1 MTRRPR
7 TLASLA
13 VACLVL
19 AASLAAQTPDRAAV
33 PPRGDA
39 ASAARTVI
47 PVQAS
52 LGDSVPSAWELRA
65 RSDSAYIALLERLNE
80 QLGWR
85 WNPINVTV
93 TLMAGVVAVLGLVFA
108 GGTVMAAVML
118 YRQSREFR
126 EQSELSIR
134 EHRAVLGAIV
144 ETWRR
149 ETDAAF
155 QAKMAEYDK
164 SIVDQQA
171 KLDRLTGGSAEQR
184 EQLQRDIERLKRER
198 DAASAMEMEKLGAAG
213 PAPHG
218 ARRSQQLAPGAGL
231 PFTGEFA
238 VPGRRVTGFVG
249 PERRFCTTCG
259 QEFLLPEPPAGTGE
273 HPVPGTRE
281 MFCTRCGARNRV

>member
-1 MTRRPR
+1 LT
-7 TLASLA
+7 
-13 VACLVL
+13 L
-19 AASLAAQTPDRAAV
+19 AASLSAQAPDRAA
-33 PPRGDA
+33 
-39 ASAARTVI
+39 ASARPGARSVV
-47 PVQAS
+47 PVQAP
-52 LGDSVPSAWELRA
+52 LGDSVPSSWELRA
-65 RSDSAYIALLERLNE
+65 HSDSAYIALLERLND

-93 TLMAGVVAVLGLVFA
+93 TLMAAVVAVLGLVFA

-134 EHRAVLGAIV
+134 EHRAVLSAIV

-155 QAKMAEYDK
+155 EAKMAEYDQ
-164 SIVDQQA
+164 SINEQQA
-171 KLDRLTGGSAEQR
+171 KLDRLTGGSTEQR
-184 EQLQRDIERLKRER
+184 EQLQRDIDRLKRER
-198 DAASAMEMEKLGAAG
+198 DAASAIEMEKLGAAG
-213 PAPHG
+213 TAAPAG
-218 ARRSQQLAPGAGL
+218 RRSQQIATGGGL
-231 PFTGEFA
+231 PFTGEFR

-281 MFCTRCGARNRV
+281 VFCTRCGARNRV